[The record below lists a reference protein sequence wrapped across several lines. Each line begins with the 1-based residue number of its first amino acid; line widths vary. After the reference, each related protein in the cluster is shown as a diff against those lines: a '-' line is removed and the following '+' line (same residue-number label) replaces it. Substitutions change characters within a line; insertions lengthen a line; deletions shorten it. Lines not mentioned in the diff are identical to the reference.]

1 MFSIADAD
9 PTPPTITLLSGSAR
23 LAAELG
29 GMGRVGAQHTP
40 PYPRLRVRPTP
51 GGSDNLQTGE
61 MVVRL
66 KLEALDSIE
75 APVGEF
81 RLRHILYVALEELT
95 GLTMLEDGPVIVT
108 EVRSAVG
115 GGPVPEADGRSRYI
129 ATASIYCHPRQAADP

>member
-1 MFSIADAD
+1 MHSIADAD
-9 PTPPTITLLSGSAR
+9 PTPPAIDVLTGSAR

-29 GMGRVGAQHTP
+29 GTGRVGAQHVP

-51 GGSDNLQTGE
+51 GGSENLQTGE

-66 KLEALDSIE
+66 KLEALDSVE

-81 RLRHILYVALEELT
+81 RLRRILYVALEELT
-95 GLTMLEDGPVIVT
+95 TLTGLPHEEGQVVVT

-115 GGPVPEADGRSRYI
+115 GGPVAEADGRSRYI
-129 ATASIYCHPRQAADP
+129 ATASIYCHPG